1 MNIQRIKADISTAR
15 NNLSPEGNPT
25 NDEYLYDIAAYHAQQ
40 AVEKILKY
48 ILHNKYGLDDTTRQF
63 KTHNISTLLIM
74 VNAHEADFI
83 SKHQKLVDLS
93 DEITSW
99 EASTRYGENLVA
111 AKDTIIDVLDYCDHV
126 LINEMLP
133 YTADFKYDK

>member
-25 NDEYLYDIAAYHAQQ
+25 NDEYLYDVAAYHAQQ

-48 ILHNKYGLDDTTRQF
+48 ILHDQYGVDDTTKQF

-74 VNAHEADFI
+74 VNAHDADFI
-83 SKHQKLVDLS
+83 TNHKKLVDLS
-93 DEITSW
+93 DEITNW
-99 EASTRYGENLVA
+99 EAATRYGEDLVA
-111 AKDTIIDVLDYCDHV
+111 AKETIIDVLDYCDII
-126 LINEMLP
+126 LANEIQI
-133 YTADFKYDK
+133 